1 MRRRGMTLVELLVVI
16 AIIGMLA
23 AILTPALVAARA
35 KARQTQCTHNQG
47 EVGKAL
53 LNYEMFKKRFPGY
66 ANRTGGTTS
75 AGNSLRDLNVFASW
89 PVTILKQLD
98 RTDLWDEWREGRTG
112 VTEITVD
119 LFVCPSDDAP
129 EPGALSYVVNCGQR
143 DYPKAAPP
151 IPPDWPANGI
161 FHNRVPGRGK
171 GGMLTQFITVN
182 VSMTDIKDG
191 TSTTLLL
198 SENVQAR
205 KWGDADE
212 TWAGMIWCPE
222 DHHAHDSNHESEAI
236 NVNVDAG
243 SFITGEERFHYARPS
258 SFHAGGAVAT
268 FCDGST
274 RFLSERIEYLTY
286 QLIMTPYGKN
296 AKVAG
301 DSSIP
306 MDPKEPDKEAK
317 WRRILLNE
325 EDLDL

>member
-1 MRRRGMTLVELLVVI
+1 MARRGMTLVELLVVI
-16 AIIGMLA
+16 AIIGVLA

-35 KARQTQCTHNQG
+35 KARQIQCINNQG
-47 EVGKAL
+47 EIGKAIL
-53 LNYEMFKKRFPGY
+53 HYEMFKKRFPGY

-98 RTDLWDEWREGRTG
+98 RTDLWDEWREGNTG
-112 VTEITVD
+112 VTETTVE

-129 EPGALSYVVNCGQR
+129 EPGALSYVANCGQR
-143 DYPKAAPP
+143 DDQKATAP

-161 FHNRVPGRGK
+161 FHNRVPGGGK
-171 GGMLTQFITVN
+171 GGRLTQFVTVN

-212 TWAGMIWCPE
+212 SWAGMIWRPW
-222 DHHAHDSNHESEAI
+222 DTKDDNYSDYRI
-236 NVNVDAG
+236 NVDVDIA
-243 SFITGEERFHYARPS
+243 SSLPASAEELRYQYARPS
-258 SFHAGGAVAT
+258 SYHAGGAVAT

-274 RFLSERIEYLTY
+274 RFLSEQIEYPTY
-286 QLIMTPYGKN
+286 QLIMTPDGKN

-301 DSSIP
+301 DPTIP
-306 MDPKEPDKEAK
+306 PNSPT
-317 WRRILLNE
+317 WRTATLDEN
-325 EDLDL
+325 DLDL